1 MACISLILTPEVLL
15 SVREFWFEHLSGPD
29 ALVMPSAQE
38 NKRWFFGGPDFD
50 KLCVERF
57 APTLNAIRSRGITSG
72 HDIIYALQPADAHD
86 WLSLVLLLDQ
96 IPRNCFRGDASAA
109 VFTHWDP
116 MARDVALAAIQR
128 GIPDRWP
135 EIRWR
140 FACRA
145 WFYVPLMHSE
155 DVELHELAVDEY
167 RLLARDVESLLT
179 CSGTNGEGEGEGE
192 DEDEADVDDEYRSAA
207 QKVVQANPDAAREYA
222 QLHLGFEERHW
233 AIVKRFGRYPH
244 RNRVLGREAT
254 DEEREYLENGGDTFG
269 G

>member
-29 ALVMPSAQE
+29 ALVIPSAAD
-38 NKRWFFGGPDFD
+38 NKRWFFGGPEFD

-57 APTLNAIRSRGITSG
+57 GPTLAAIRSRGITSG
-72 HDIIYALQPADAHD
+72 HDIIYALQPTDAHD

-96 IPRNCFRGDASAA
+96 IPRNCFRGESSSS
-109 VFTHWDP
+109 VFTYWDP
-116 MARDVALAAIQR
+116 MARDVALAALER

-135 EIRWR
+135 EVRWR

-155 DVELHELAVDEY
+155 DLQLHELAVEKY
-167 RLLARDVESLLT
+167 ELLARDIESLLT
-179 CSGTNGEGEGEGE
+179 SSDMNRE
-192 DEDEADVDDEYRSAA
+192 DEEDESEVDQEYRLAA
-207 QKVVQANPDAAREYA
+207 QKVVRMNPDAAREYA
-222 QLHLGFEERHW
+222 QLNLGFEKRHW
-233 AIVKRFGRYPH
+233 AIVQRFGRYPH
-244 RNRVLGREAT
+244 RNGVLGRQTTE
-254 DEEREYLENGGDTFG
+254 EEREYLDNGGDTFG